1 MKRFVQQVHYENQ
14 IALKEFLSRDQF
26 RLYKLI
32 WERFV
37 ASQMAP
43 AVMDTMSVDLAKWT
57 CYFPS
62 NWFKNKVS
70 WIYESIC

>member
-1 MKRFVQQVHYENQ
+1 MRRFDQQVLFGIPNS
-14 IALKEFLSRDQF
+14 LKEFLSRDQL

-43 AVMDTMSVDLAKWT
+43 AVMDTMSVDLTKW
-57 CYFPS
+57 
-62 NWFKNKVS
+62 
-70 WIYESIC
+70 